1 MLSRLFYVFTDL
13 HSFRNRIDRLPGQK
27 VYVAAVA
34 LYAFSRG
41 LRGALGGNRGSLAM
55 LCVLA
60 LITLCT
66 SVFFTIGQ
74 VTARGD
80 KRLSLHRELCYRI
93 LYVS

>member
-1 MLSRLFYVFTDL
+1 MLSRLFYVFTGL

-34 LYAFSRG
+34 LYAFSWG
-41 LRGALGGNRGSLAM
+41 FLRGALGGNCGSLAM

-66 SVFFTIGQ
+66 SVFLIEFYYR
-74 VTARGD
+74 AGD
-80 KRLSLHRELCYRI
+80 TPRR
-93 LYVS
+93 